1 MLQQG
6 NYRIEKYQSGHS
18 NYDDSSYMTAVIWK
32 YGTTMVQDYYNNVES
47 YSHSSVQEPGDML
60 YGSWLDRIDFS
71 DVYDSVYFPAGY
83 RVISDREI
91 RYVYS
96 YSRNAVD
103 NPCSLITYRFNE
115 AGNLTEIEI
124 ESMDSMWDGHVT
136 RYVVTDASESEI
148 KTWVESKKAEE

>member
-1 MLQQG
+1 
-6 NYRIEKYQSGHS
+6 
-18 NYDDSSYMTAVIWK
+18 
-32 YGTTMVQDYYNNVES
+32 
-47 YSHSSVQEPGDML
+47 ML

-91 RYVYS
+91 RCVYS

-124 ESMDSMWDGHVT
+124 ESVDSMWDGHVT
-136 RYVVTDASESEI
+136 RYIVTDASESEI
-148 KTWVESKKAEE
+148 RTWVEMKKAEE